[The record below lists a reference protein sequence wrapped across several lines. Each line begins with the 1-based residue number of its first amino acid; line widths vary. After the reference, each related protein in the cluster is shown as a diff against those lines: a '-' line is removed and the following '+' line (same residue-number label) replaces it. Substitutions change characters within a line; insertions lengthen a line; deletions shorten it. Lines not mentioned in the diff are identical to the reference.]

1 MLLTVLGRF
10 TLSKSQSIILTY
22 LFIRHTHRT
31 VRLNSGQ
38 SLAPLGYQY
47 IALFAPENP
56 YFDKVLE
63 AVRNLHVMARLSRA
77 ENVVKPMLELVID
90 GEEAILASTPF
101 STPRNRLLEG
111 DEPLTLTNEQDPNGI
126 LTAYAQQ
133 RGHVFLSENQV
144 DVFMGVHLEQ

>member
-1 MLLTVLGRF
+1 
-10 TLSKSQSIILTY
+10 
-22 LFIRHTHRT
+22 
-31 VRLNSGQ
+31 
-38 SLAPLGYQY
+38 
-47 IALFAPENP
+47 
-56 YFDKVLE
+56 
-63 AVRNLHVMARLSRA
+63 MARLSRA

-90 GEEAILASTPF
+90 GEEVILASTPF